1 MAYDVSALGAYTK
14 QNAES
19 LIYKTIATGAKTAQ
33 YMVVQPGIKS
43 AETINIAAT
52 RGVWQTGGSCGFN
65 ASGDTTFSQRTITVG
80 KVKINLK
87 WCEKDLEPKYTQ
99 GALKAGSSYDMLTY
113 EQEIVGDIQQ
123 NIAADLE
130 KAIWQGD
137 TTAGSAYL
145 NKFDGLIKII
155 GAASGVVSASAVAW
169 SVANSRTGVQNVL
182 TAATADI
189 LAQPN
194 LKMFMGTVEARDYK
208 LKLGIDNLY
217 HITGKEGTL
226 YAENSDIE
234 IVPVLGLSG
243 TKKIVLMSTDNM
255 YLGTDLVNEDEKF
268 DLFYAKEADE
278 IRFVSEFKVGV
289 QIAFPD
295 QIVYQVNT

>member
-1 MAYDVSALGAYTK
+1 MAYNVSALGSYTK
-14 QNAES
+14 ENADS

-33 YMVVQPGIKS
+33 YMVKQPGIKS

-65 ASGDTTFSQRTITVG
+65 SSGDTTFSQRTLTPG
-80 KVKINLK
+80 KIKINLK
-87 WCEKDLEPKYTQ
+87 WCEKDLEPKYLQ
-99 GALKAGSSYDMLTY
+99 GALAAGSTYTMLTFE
-113 EQEIVGDIQQ
+113 EQIIGDIQQ

-130 KAIWQGD
+130 VAIWQGD
-137 TTAGSAYL
+137 TTSGSAYL
-145 NKFDGLIKII
+145 NKFDGLLKII
-155 GAASGVVSASAVAW
+155 AAASPVTASTVTW
-169 SVANSRTGVQNVL
+169 SVANSRTAVQNVL
-182 TAATADI
+182 TAATANI

-194 LKMFMGTVEARDYK
+194 LKLFMGTVEARDYK

-217 HITGKEGTL
+217 HITGAEGTL

-243 TKKIVLMSTDNM
+243 TKKLILTSTDNL
-255 YLGTDLVNEDEKF
+255 YLGTDLMNEEEKF

-278 IRFVSEFKVGV
+278 IRFVAEFKVGT
-289 QIAFPD
+289 QIAFGD
-295 QIVYQVNT
+295 QIVYQANS